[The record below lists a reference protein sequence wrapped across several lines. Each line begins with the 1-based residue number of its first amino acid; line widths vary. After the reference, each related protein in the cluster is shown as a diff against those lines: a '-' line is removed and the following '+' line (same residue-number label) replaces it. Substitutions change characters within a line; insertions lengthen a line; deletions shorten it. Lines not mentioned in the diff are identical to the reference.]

1 MPRYFFHTRIDD
13 AVLPD
18 EEGVDLADPDHAW
31 RVAQATI
38 RESFSE
44 EADTARLMRA
54 SLIVADEAGETVFEF
69 PFSEVVAAPPEDDE
83 TLH

>member
-1 MPRYFFHTRIDD
+1 MPRYFFHTRIGD

-18 EEGVDLADPDHAW
+18 EEGVELADPDHAW
-31 RVAQATI
+31 RVARATI
-38 RESFSE
+38 RESLSE
-44 EADTARLMRA
+44 EADTARLLSA

-69 PFSEVVAAPPEDDE
+69 PFSEAVDAPPEGDD

>member
-1 MPRYFFHTRIDD
+1 MPRYFFHTRIGD

-31 RVAQATI
+31 RVARATI
-38 RESFSE
+38 RESLSE
-44 EADTARLMRA
+44 EADTVRLMSA
-54 SLIVADEAGETVFEF
+54 SLIVADSAGETVFEF
-69 PFSEVVAAPPEDDE
+69 PFSEAVETRPEGDD